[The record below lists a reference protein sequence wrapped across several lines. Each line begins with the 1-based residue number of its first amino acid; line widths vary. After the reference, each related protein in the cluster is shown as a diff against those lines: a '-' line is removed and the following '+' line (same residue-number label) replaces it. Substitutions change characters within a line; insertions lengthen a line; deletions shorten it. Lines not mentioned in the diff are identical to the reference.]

1 MIRYRTALVALLLS
15 LPAVSSWGAGA
26 GLLAGTLPRL
36 ATPEQF
42 NEQEVREY
50 TAGVLRSIARDQRYP
65 LQALQN
71 AWEGT
76 ARVNMTIG
84 ADGTVK
90 SAKLVKS
97 SGHTVLDLEAVN
109 KVVTLSMLP
118 KPPSMLRGREF
129 HLAVPVRFRLE

>member
-1 MIRYRTALVALLLS
+1 MTRYRSAFLALLLF
-15 LPAVSSWGAGA
+15 LPAATAWAAGA

-36 ATPEQF
+36 STPEQF

-50 TAGVLRSIARDQRYP
+50 TTGVLQCIARDQRYP
-65 LQALQN
+65 VQALQN

-84 ADGTVK
+84 SDGSVK
-90 SAKLVKS
+90 SARLVKS
-97 SGHTVLDLEAVN
+97 SGHTVLDLEAVH
-109 KVVTLSMLP
+109 KVATLTALP

-129 HLAVPVRFRLE
+129 HLAVPVRFRLD